1 MIKEIRPDYGGPC
14 FEVMQLLHNC
24 DGAFNDSA
32 ADLWQVGMSA
42 NFIACISHML
52 CDERILACLILYLFQ
67 HKHRKGQPCRT
78 SGRKQANH
86 LVMLPMPISLRIT
99 RNGLRSMSNPF
110 TDGPFVEDLG
120 MFKSHLGVFKDVDAI
135 KGYIKTVV
143 SKVEA
148 MLKNHKQNGHHSI
161 GKEWLQE
168 IK

>member
-1 MIKEIRPDYGGPC
+1 LFDTVSIPTQAQERPAMPDQWKKTGKSLSDAAYAYILKNYKEWVKEY
-14 FEVMQLLHNC
+14 V
-24 DGAFNDSA
+24 
-32 ADLWQVGMSA
+32 
-42 NFIACISHML
+42 
-52 CDERILACLILYLFQ
+52 
-67 HKHRKGQPCRT
+67 
-78 SGRKQANH
+78 
-86 LVMLPMPISLRIT
+86 
-99 RNGLRSMSNPF
+99 NPF

-148 MLKNHKQNGHHSI
+148 MLKNHKQSGHHSI